1 MRRLL
6 TIVALGLAVF
16 GATVTTT
23 TTADAH
29 ASELEALLG
38 LLAGLHPRR
47 RLLGHPRWLPR
58 LPHELL
64 ERPLRGQVPA

>member
-6 TIVALGLAVF
+6 TIIALGLAVF

-23 TTADAH
+23 TADAH
-29 ASELEALLG
+29 ALKLEALLG

-47 RLLGHPRWLPR
+47 RLLRSSST
-58 LPHELL
+58 
-64 ERPLRGQVPA
+64 ATAATA